1 MFGMDSYF
9 IVSAHDSECLCARN
23 VLVIQLKKAKEKS
36 NFSCQGV
43 KGHWTVYHASLQKF
57 YDNGFLFVG
66 LTTLGISTY
75 FD

>member
-9 IVSAHDSECLCARN
+9 IVSAHDSEYLCAQN
-23 VLVIQLKKAKEKS
+23 ILVIQLNKGKRKS
-36 NFSCQGV
+36 NFSGQGV
-43 KGHWTVYHASLQKF
+43 RGHWTVYHASLQKF

-66 LTTLGISTY
+66 STTLGISTY